1 MYGETSQL
9 MGMYSVSLDSS
20 SLVVH
25 TARHDEVTKEVM
37 IFYADNLGPGQ
48 HQLEFIN
55 NPSGSTIASTLV
67 IEKAVITLVSD
78 PAHHSKCVSQN
89 A

>member
-9 MGMYSVSLDSS
+9 VGLYSVSLDSS

-25 TARHDEVTKEVM
+25 TARHDEVNKEAM

-55 NPSGSTIASTLV
+55 NPSGTTGVASTLV

-78 PAHHSKCVSQN
+78 PAHHSE
-89 A
+89 